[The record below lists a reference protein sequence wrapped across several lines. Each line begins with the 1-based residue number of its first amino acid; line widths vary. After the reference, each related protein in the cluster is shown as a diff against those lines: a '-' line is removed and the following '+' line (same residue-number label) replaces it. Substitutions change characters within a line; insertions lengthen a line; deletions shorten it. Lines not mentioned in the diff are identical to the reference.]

1 MRPIKALFC
10 IAFMLFTASLLPAQA
25 PTVQDCLGA
34 IPICQPVYTENQV
47 LPGGGNYPNEV
58 NSFISCL
65 DGEDYSIWYTFTVH
79 ESGDFGFVL
88 TPNNSLD
95 DYDWALFNITNA
107 DCDDIYNNS
116 SLLVS
121 CNAAGGTAFNPN
133 ACSGPTGATGAS
145 SYDIQGA
152 GCFSNPPGFSD
163 GFSPFNDL
171 IPVTAGNTYVLMVSN
186 WSAST
191 SGYSIDF
198 GISDVNIFDFEAPEL
213 DELNLP
219 SSCNDNSIT
228 FTFSE
233 NVDCSTISE
242 ANFTLTGPG
251 GESYSIAL
259 ASTICDAGGEYHDA
273 FTLSVSP
280 ALVDSGMYT
289 LEVISEAPS
298 PVTDVCGNP
307 LASSS
312 HPFLLNSPGLPSVD
326 LGADQGICNGQSV
339 QLDATS
345 PQATYL
351 WQNGST
357 SPTLAATSSG
367 TYAVTVTNAC
377 GQASDAVEISLLSGA
392 PVVALGA
399 DTALCNG
406 TQLVLD
412 ATAEEAAYLWQDGST
427 SPTYTVASAGSYA
440 VTVTNACGEDTG
452 ELTITYT
459 APLSVSLD
467 QEYNACE
474 GDEVT
479 LDVSNPSAAYLWQ
492 DGSTNPNFLVKEGGA
507 YAVTVTNDCQ
517 VLTASTVVNFIE
529 LPVASLGD
537 DVALCEGETL
547 ALDVTQNGASY
558 LWQDGSSSSTIMVT
572 ASGAYSVTV
581 LNACGEAEDAIQATY
596 IPRIGDIDLGEARY
610 LCSGRVVFD
619 VNAHD
624 FASYRWQDGNNQPR
638 YEASRPGL
646 YVVEVYSDCETVVD
660 SVTLFE
666 CEFCNV
672 YIPNAFSPNDDG
684 RNDLFLPQPAC
695 EMMDY
700 EFLVFD
706 RWGNQLFASNNPREG
721 WDGRSKGKTL
731 PAGVYAWALSYTVE
745 ANGQMEKR
753 STMGDIVLVR

>member
-326 LGADQGICNGQSV
+326 LGADQGIISRSCPPT
-339 QLDATS
+339 TS
-345 PQATYL
+345 IG
-351 WQNGST
+351 W
-357 SPTLAATSSG
+357 AALRRRR
-367 TYAVTVTNAC
+367 AV
-377 GQASDAVEISLLSGA
+377 I
-392 PVVALGA
+392 
-399 DTALCNG
+399 
-406 TQLVLD
+406 
-412 ATAEEAAYLWQDGST
+412 EA
-427 SPTYTVASAGSYA
+427 
-440 VTVTNACGEDTG
+440 
-452 ELTITYT
+452 
-459 APLSVSLD
+459 
-467 QEYNACE
+467 
-474 GDEVT
+474 
-479 LDVSNPSAAYLWQ
+479 
-492 DGSTNPNFLVKEGGA
+492 
-507 YAVTVTNDCQ
+507 
-517 VLTASTVVNFIE
+517 
-529 LPVASLGD
+529 
-537 DVALCEGETL
+537 
-547 ALDVTQNGASY
+547 
-558 LWQDGSSSSTIMVT
+558 
-572 ASGAYSVTV
+572 
-581 LNACGEAEDAIQATY
+581 
-596 IPRIGDIDLGEARY
+596 
-610 LCSGRVVFD
+610 
-619 VNAHD
+619 
-624 FASYRWQDGNNQPR
+624 
-638 YEASRPGL
+638 
-646 YVVEVYSDCETVVD
+646 
-660 SVTLFE
+660 
-666 CEFCNV
+666 
-672 YIPNAFSPNDDG
+672 
-684 RNDLFLPQPAC
+684 
-695 EMMDY
+695 
-700 EFLVFD
+700 
-706 RWGNQLFASNNPREG
+706 
-721 WDGRSKGKTL
+721 
-731 PAGVYAWALSYTVE
+731 
-745 ANGQMEKR
+745 
-753 STMGDIVLVR
+753 